1 MLYLLNWR
9 LWAAGAILIAL
20 AGSHFTAYRSGG
32 ASARASLQAYQ
43 LEQTQAAAAA
53 SEAARAKE
61 TVLQT
66 NLAKV
71 QANYA
76 KVKKDNAAL
85 TSSLDDSLQQFKTAL
100 SDRSLKNPAS
110 PSGTNGAGGH
120 VDNVLRDSA
129 ATLAENLTAI
139 AIQSDRLEAKVIG
152 LQDYVRLVCR

>member
-9 LWAAGAILIAL
+9 LWAFGAILIAL

-32 ASARASLQAYQ
+32 ATTRADLQAYQ

-53 SEAARAKE
+53 SEVARAKE

-71 QANYA
+71 TANYA

-100 SDRSLKNPAS
+100 GDRSLKNPAA
-110 PSGTNGAGGH
+110 PSGVNGAGGH
-120 VDNVLRDSA
+120 IDNVLRDSA
-129 ATLAENLTAI
+129 STLADHLAKVATQA
-139 AIQSDRLEAKVIG
+139 DRLEAKVIG
-152 LQDYVRLVCR
+152 LQDYVNTVCR

>member
-9 LWAAGAILIAL
+9 LWALGAILIAL

-32 ASARASLQAYQ
+32 ASARAQLQAYQ

-76 KVKKDNAAL
+76 KVKKDNAVL
-85 TSSLDDSLQQFKTAL
+85 VSSLDDSLQQFKTAL
-100 SDRSLKNPAS
+100 GDRSLKNPAS
-110 PSGTNGAGGH
+110 TPGANGAGGLEWELLG
-120 VDNVLRDSA
+120 NCAQSLA
-129 ATLAENLTAI
+129 QLAET
-139 AIQSDRLEAKVIG
+139 SDRLENKVVG
-152 LQDYVRLVCR
+152 LQGYVRDVCR